1 MGTSESRPAP
11 PGPSGVPAPNSVR
24 AEVDVDHVQKLNHT
38 HRFEDLDEY
47 LVLRRGCTFPLT
59 LHTQTHLTVEGAK
72 LLHTASGSAIDVA
85 VGDHRSRRSG
95 TVVDLTTPSN
105 AAVGVFELSVSGKF
119 EDGEA
124 FEVKLKRKAV
134 VLFNAWSEDD
144 GVYMAEED
152 LRHEYVSNSDG
163 RLYAGSLI
171 GIPWKLGLYRP
182 DSLRAVL
189 YVLESMSTL
198 SFDQRRVPALVAR
211 EMSALVNVQD
221 DEGILVGRW
230 DGDYADGHAPTHWR
244 GSGDILHKFYLSGGQ
259 PVSYGQCWV
268 FSGVLLSVLRI
279 LGIPSR
285 SVTNFSSA
293 HDTNRNRTIDEYYDS
308 NGEKVYYL
316 SSGSDSV
323 W

>member
-1 MGTSESRPAP
+1 MGASESRPAP
-11 PGPSGVPAPNSVR
+11 PGVSPPNSVR
-24 AEVDVDHVQKLNHT
+24 AEIDVDHVQKLNHT

-47 LVLRRGCTFPLT
+47 LVLRRGELFPLA
-59 LHTQTHLTVEGAK
+59 LHSQTRLTVEAAK
-72 LLHTASGSAIDVA
+72 LTHSSGKTVDVEVGSHT
-85 VGDHRSRRSG
+85 SRRTG
-95 TVVDLTTPSN
+95 TVVNLTTPSN
-105 AAVGVFELSVSGKF
+105 SAIGVFVLSVSGKF

-134 VLFNAWSEDD
+134 VLFNAWCKED
-144 GVYMAEED
+144 GVYLADEE
-152 LRHEYVSNSDG
+152 LRHEYVVNSDG

-189 YVLESMSTL
+189 YILDNLTELT
-198 SFDQRRVPALVAR
+198 FDQLRSPALVAR
-211 EMSALVNVQD
+211 EMSAVVNIQD
-221 DEGILVGRW
+221 ENGVLVGRW
-230 DGDYADGHAPTHWR
+230 DGEYEDGHPPSHWR
-244 GSGDILHKFYLSGGQ
+244 GSGDILHKFYLAGGE
-259 PVSYGQCWV
+259 PVRYGQCWV
-268 FSGVLLSVLRI
+268 FSGVLLAVLRI

-285 SVTNFSSA
+285 SVTNFGSA

-308 NGEKVYYL
+308 EGEKVYYL